1 MWEIFIHL
9 NIWNTT
15 KNCPRICGNYIFA
28 LSAVTAA
35 GPKIISHI
43 RKMWCKS
50 LQTSSQGPKK
60 IPGMLPEV
68 PVVF

>member
-1 MWEIFIHL
+1 MREIFICL
-9 NIWNTT
+9 NIQNTT
-15 KNCPRICGNYIFA
+15 KNCQRICAIIDSPWA
-28 LSAVTAA
+28 AVTAA

-68 PVVF
+68 PVMS